1 MHETHPMRSIGN
13 AVLALLLSASCLD
26 RAMAAGRACSP
37 TQTDAA
43 EAAADHLTDWAR
55 VSAYVQRFQ
64 ACDDGGTA
72 EASSEAVARLLADRW
87 TTLPELAARIHRQP
101 ALRSFVLAHV
111 NSTLDTADLKRILA
125 QARTSCPPSDAGLCR
140 SIEDATLDA
149 LR

>member
-1 MHETHPMRSIGN
+1 MRSIGN
-13 AVLALLLSASCLD
+13 AVLALLLSVPCLD

-37 TQTDAA
+37 TQADAA
-43 EAAADHLTDWAR
+43 EAAADHLTDWAA
-55 VSAYVQRFQ
+55 VSAYVQRFG

-87 TTLPELAARIHRQP
+87 TTLPELAGRIHRQP

-111 NSTLDTADLKRILA
+111 NATLDAADIRKIQAL
-125 QARTSCPPSDAGLCR
+125 ARTSCPPSDTGLCR
-140 SIEDATLDA
+140 SIQAAAIDA